1 MMQIVLFVL
10 KMDDATA
17 FALQLQIG
25 VIYCTAICFGEI
37 CEMWLKMLYL
47 HIQQCFST
55 VFVIVEPSI
64 CFDICHGTPINK
76 NKKTRIAWK

>member
-1 MMQIVLFVL
+1 MYTFRCKCYEPIGDTEPTWWLSYSQTMWVIVFCSKHKKSFYRGMMQIVLFVL

-37 CEMWLKMLYL
+37 CEM
-47 HIQQCFST
+47 
-55 VFVIVEPSI
+55 
-64 CFDICHGTPINK
+64 
-76 NKKTRIAWK
+76 

>member
-37 CEMWLKMLYL
+37 CEM
-47 HIQQCFST
+47 
-55 VFVIVEPSI
+55 
-64 CFDICHGTPINK
+64 
-76 NKKTRIAWK
+76 